1 MNSTDI
7 INDTY
12 NSKEENILRRQE
24 RLHTDLALEE
34 REKFQDDVEVS
45 GVALNRECFEDNM
58 IIITTV
64 DILNEHGAQ
73 VMGKAKGTYVTIEA
87 PDMEND
93 EKIAQKVSEYVAREI
108 HRINKKINMK
118 KVIVAGLGNREVTPD
133 MLGPMV
139 TDELYVTNH
148 IYDEF
153 GSEAF
158 DDKKPLKVCAIA
170 PGVMAQ
176 TGMETKELIKGIA
189 AQINPDCVFVID
201 ALAASSGSRLNTTIQ
216 LTDTGI
222 SPGSGVGNHRNAIN
236 SETIGVPVIAI
247 GVPTVVDAFTIIN
260 DSMEKYLEGIGMTKQ
275 EISSFMNGFAV
286 SNATNMIV
294 TPKNIDESVENIA
307 RVIASALNSFIASM
321 HI

>member
-1 MNSTDI
+1 
-7 INDTY
+7 
-12 NSKEENILRRQE
+12 
-24 RLHTDLALEE
+24 
-34 REKFQDDVEVS
+34 
-45 GVALNRECFEDNM
+45 M

-148 IYDEF
+148 IYAEF

-201 ALAASSGSRLNTTIQ
+201 ALAARSVSRLNTTIQ

-294 TPKNIDESVENIA
+294 TPKNIDESAENIA

>member
-108 HRINKKINMK
+108 YRINKKINMK

-148 IYDEF
+148 IYAEF

-201 ALAASSGSRLNTTIQ
+201 ALAARSVSRLNTTIQ

>member
-148 IYDEF
+148 IYAEF

-201 ALAASSGSRLNTTIQ
+201 ALAARSVSRLNTTIQ

-275 EISSFMNGFAV
+275 EISSFMNGFAI

>member
-87 PDMEND
+87 PDMENN

-148 IYDEF
+148 IYAEF

-201 ALAASSGSRLNTTIQ
+201 ALAARSVSRLNTTIQ

>member
-12 NSKEENILRRQE
+12 NSKEENILSRQE
-24 RLHTDLALEE
+24 LLHTDLALEE

-148 IYDEF
+148 IYAEF

-201 ALAASSGSRLNTTIQ
+201 ALAARSVSRLNTTIQ

>member
-45 GVALNRECFEDNM
+45 GVALNRECFENNM

-148 IYDEF
+148 IYAEF

-201 ALAASSGSRLNTTIQ
+201 ALAARSVSRLNTTIQ

>member
-24 RLHTDLALEE
+24 LLHTDLALEE

-148 IYDEF
+148 IYAEF

-201 ALAASSGSRLNTTIQ
+201 ALAARSVSRLNTTIQ

-307 RVIASALNSFIASM
+307 RVIASALNSFIDSM

>member
-12 NSKEENILRRQE
+12 NSKKENILRRQE

-201 ALAASSGSRLNTTIQ
+201 ALAARSVSRLNTTIQ

>member
-201 ALAASSGSRLNTTIQ
+201 ALAARSVSRLNTTIQ

-307 RVIASALNSFIASM
+307 RVIASALNSFIAGM

>member
-148 IYDEF
+148 IYAEF

-201 ALAASSGSRLNTTIQ
+201 ALAARSVSRLNTTIQ

>member
-201 ALAASSGSRLNTTIQ
+201 ALAARSVSRLNTTIQ

>member
-148 IYDEF
+148 IYAEF

-189 AQINPDCVFVID
+189 VQINPDCVFVID
-201 ALAASSGSRLNTTIQ
+201 ALAARSVSRLNTTIQ

>member
-7 INDTY
+7 INNTY

-148 IYDEF
+148 IYAEF

-201 ALAASSGSRLNTTIQ
+201 ALAARSVSRLNTTIQ

>member
-108 HRINKKINMK
+108 HRSNKKINMK

-201 ALAASSGSRLNTTIQ
+201 ALAARSVSRLNTTIQ

>member
-148 IYDEF
+148 IYAEF
-153 GSEAF
+153 GSGAF

-201 ALAASSGSRLNTTIQ
+201 ALAARSVSRLNTTIQ

-275 EISSFMNGFAV
+275 EISSFMNGFAI

>member
-24 RLHTDLALEE
+24 LLHTDLALEE

-201 ALAASSGSRLNTTIQ
+201 ALAARSVSRLNTTIQ

>member
-24 RLHTDLALEE
+24 LLHTDLALEE

-148 IYDEF
+148 IYAEF

-201 ALAASSGSRLNTTIQ
+201 ALAARSVSRLNTTIQ